1 MTLLEPKIEKSPT
14 CCKFE
19 NLDPE
24 PQLDIKIE
32 IPKKKP
38 KKKKLSKI
46 KMAKN
51 NFGNLAPFISKI
63 KITHQEAENSDYRN
77 FLIQTPEQLI
87 LKALCN
93 LDSLKM

>member
-19 NLDPE
+19 NFDPE

-38 KKKKLSKI
+38 KRKKKKEKMTLFEPKI
-46 KMAKN
+46 EKSPTCCKL
-51 NFGNLAPFISKI
+51 NLKI
-63 KITHQEAENSDYRN
+63 LT
-77 FLIQTPEQLI
+77 QTP
-87 LKALCN
+87 N
-93 LDSLKM
+93 LTSNFETHNNVGDNFYFVCKYIYT